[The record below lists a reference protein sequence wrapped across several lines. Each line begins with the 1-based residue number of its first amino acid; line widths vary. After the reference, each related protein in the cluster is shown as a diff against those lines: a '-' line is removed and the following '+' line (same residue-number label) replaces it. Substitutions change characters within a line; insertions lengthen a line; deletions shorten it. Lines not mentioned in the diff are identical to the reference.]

1 MIYPYPNIPLFTYIV
16 LKTVEYMLI
25 ALAYCICS
33 TPIVWLVKSDGLI
46 AFNMVFT
53 HLIIH
58 KKVVKGIYMS
68 AKFCCWFLLSIL
80 EIVHLTLGTI
90 KIMRLWL
97 PFK

>member
-1 MIYPYPNIPLFTYIV
+1 MNNTLIQTSPYLFPYIV
-16 LKTVEYMLI
+16 LKTAEYMLI

-58 KKVVKGIYMS
+58 KKVVKGILM
-68 AKFCCWFLLSIL
+68 
-80 EIVHLTLGTI
+80 
-90 KIMRLWL
+90 
-97 PFK
+97 